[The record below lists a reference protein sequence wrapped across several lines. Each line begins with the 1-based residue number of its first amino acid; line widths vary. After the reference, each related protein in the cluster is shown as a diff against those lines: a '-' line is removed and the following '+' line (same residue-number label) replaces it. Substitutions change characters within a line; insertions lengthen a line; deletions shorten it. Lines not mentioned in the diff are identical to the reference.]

1 MLPLIKAYPFA
12 LRHLIL
18 TSLAM
23 CKGIEPLSSD
33 RQSDI
38 IPLYEHTI
46 LPNLFLIVVHL
57 CRIMTLVFNMGRLV
71 QTYLH
76 LYLYYTAYNIV
87 CQVVTPLFFLIIFL
101 GIYLWFTS
109 PLGVKR
115 LNRLLICKCSIR
127 PLCASAFFY
136 MGVPATLRHV
146 VWSALYPTSYR
157 LPFICWWDGQPL
169 PSGWVVINIRW
180 ACIL

>member
-23 CKGIEPLSSD
+23 CKGIEPLYSD

-46 LPNLFLIVVHL
+46 FPHLFLIVIHL
-57 CRIMTLVFNMGRLV
+57 CKIITLMFNVKHLI
-71 QTYLH
+71 QIYLH
-76 LYLYYTAYNIV
+76 LYLYYTAYNIA

-109 PLGVKR
+109 SLGR
-115 LNRLLICKCSIR
+115 LNWMLICKCSIR
-127 PLCASAFFY
+127 TLCASAFIY
-136 MGVPATLRHV
+136 VGVPAALWHV
-146 VWSALYPTSYR
+146 VASVLYPTSCHLYM
-157 LPFICWWDGQPL
+157 LVGWLTFSIWWGDY
-169 PSGWVVINIRW
+169 
-180 ACIL
+180 